1 MKQNAAME
9 RLQDGDTVQS
19 SACPLCDT
27 LRHAIMS
34 ETLATGPVWKCTR
47 RSDLERRADRQ
58 GRSVRALTRT

>member
-19 SACPLCDT
+19 SVCPLCDT

-34 ETLATGPVWKCTR
+34 ETLATGAVWKCTR
-47 RSDLERRADRQ
+47 CGQAWSAERIAKAAAHAR
-58 GRSVRALTRT
+58 